1 MKILSY
7 NISWSKQEKIDW
19 LLEQKGIDA
28 YVVPECGNAD
38 NIAVPEG
45 YPSSGRA
52 TSTTRAWVLSA
63 MIIKR

>member
-19 LLEQKGIDA
+19 LLGQKGIDA

-45 YPSSGRA
+45 YSFFWTGDFD
-52 TSTTRAWVLSA
+52 
-63 MIIKR
+63 

>member
-19 LLEQKGIDA
+19 LLGQKGIDA

-38 NIAVPEG
+38 NIAVPDG
-45 YPSSGRA
+45 YSFFWTGDLDYKGLG
-52 TSTTRAWVLSA
+52 LSA
-63 MIIKR
+63 LIITR